1 MVKKI
6 LAACLLALLVDAS
19 VRAGTTGK
27 ISGRVVDKANKAGL
41 PGASVQIEGTTLGA
55 ATDRNGEYVILNV
68 PPGTYTV
75 KLSFIGYGAVTISNV
90 KVSINQTTT
99 LNLELAESTL
109 QSEEVVVV
117 AERPLVR
124 QDATGTVA
132 VVGREEI
139 QALPVR
145 DFIEVVQLRA
155 GVVGEDGN
163 INIRGGR
170 SNEVAYLVDGVYVE
184 DPLFGGLG
192 TRVHNDAIEQLEFL
206 SGTFSAEYGDALSGV
221 VNIVTREGAEKLAAK
236 LDARTGEFASPY
248 SGYDESRFIASVS
261 GPTGA
266 LPNLSFFLSGES
278 DRRGSW
284 LPFGYNRDFS
294 ALGKLTQRFS
304 PALKA
309 TLNYRYTK
317 GERESYNHAWK
328 YIPEQYLQSRT
339 RSDHAMLD
347 LKHVLSSKSFYD
359 IKFSYFDQRYR
370 LGVLDENGNFI
381 PPEEYLSTA
390 DRVYKSDAGNGF
402 EFYAQANPLDYIDSH
417 TKTFNA
423 KGDLIWQADAH
434 HELKTGLELKQ
445 HDLKLYSVYDPQR
458 DNPYFNDY
466 DREPVEAAAYVQDKM
481 EFASLILNA
490 GLRVDYADQ
499 SAPFRANPLDPNA
512 TVTSTKKW
520 QFSPR
525 LGIAHPITARTNFH
539 FSYGHFFQ
547 NPEYQFLYENSQ
559 YDLSVR
565 EPLFGQPDLDAQKT
579 VAYEAGLAHQFAPTL
594 AASFTAYYKDVTG
607 LIGTH
612 YYFPYYDGRYV
623 GYTLYINEDYAN
635 IKGFE
640 IDLTLR
646 RTRYFSGGLTYTYS
660 TAKGSASS
668 ETEQYPG
675 TQESTLL
682 YYLDFDKRHV
692 INANAS
698 LNFRKAEGP
707 RLFGAPVFENTYWNF
722 VMRTSSGYPYT
733 PGGRDVG
740 FVIRNS
746 ERMPWTF
753 SLDAEIGKDWRI
765 GAFEITA
772 FLEAINL
779 TNYENVLYV
788 YSDTG
793 LPDQTLTGNNS
804 EEYIQDPSNY
814 GPPRRVRVGLRVRM

>member
-1 MVKKI
+1 V
-6 LAACLLALLVDAS
+6 
-19 VRAGTTGK
+19 
-27 ISGRVVDKANKAGL
+27 
-41 PGASVQIEGTTLGA
+41 
-55 ATDRNGEYVILNV
+55 
-68 PPGTYTV
+68 
-75 KLSFIGYGAVTISNV
+75 
-90 KVSINQTTT
+90 
-99 LNLELAESTL
+99 
-109 QSEEVVVV
+109 
-117 AERPLVR
+117 
-124 QDATGTVA
+124 
-132 VVGREEI
+132 
-139 QALPVR
+139 
-145 DFIEVVQLRA
+145 
-155 GVVGEDGN
+155 
-163 INIRGGR
+163 
-170 SNEVAYLVDGVYVE
+170 
-184 DPLFGGLG
+184 
-192 TRVHNDAIEQLEFL
+192 
-206 SGTFSAEYGDALSGV
+206 
-221 VNIVTREGAEKLAAK
+221 
-236 LDARTGEFASPY
+236 
-248 SGYDESRFIASVS
+248 
-261 GPTGA
+261 
-266 LPNLSFFLSGES
+266 
-278 DRRGSW
+278 
-284 LPFGYNRDFS
+284 
-294 ALGKLTQRFS
+294 
-304 PALKA
+304 
-309 TLNYRYTK
+309 
-317 GERESYNHAWK
+317 
-328 YIPEQYLQSRT
+328 
-339 RSDHAMLD
+339 
-347 LKHVLSSKSFYD
+347 
-359 IKFSYFDQRYR
+359 KFSYFDQRYH
-370 LGVLDENGNFI
+370 LGVMDENENFT

-423 KGDLIWQADAH
+423 KGDLVWQADAH
-434 HELKTGLELKQ
+434 HELKAGVEFKQ

-458 DNPYFNDY
+458 DNPYVNDY

-490 GLRVDYADQ
+490 GLRLDYVDQ
-499 SAPFRANPLDPNA
+499 SAPFRADPLDPNA
-512 TVTSTKKW
+512 TVASTPKW
-520 QFSPR
+520 QISPR

-565 EPLFGQPDLDAQKT
+565 EPLFGQPDLDAQET

-682 YYLDFDKRHV
+682 YYLDFDKTHV
-692 INANAS
+692 LNANAS
-698 LNFRKAEGP
+698 LNFRKADGP
-707 RLFGAPVFENTYWNF
+707 RLFGAPIFENTYWNF

-765 GAFEITA
+765 GAFELTA

-779 TNYENVLYV
+779 TNYENVVYV

-814 GPPRRVRVGLRVRM
+814 GPPRRVRLGLRVKM